1 MIGDTN
7 PALGPE
13 EKDMAYSSL
22 AGKVILITGGTS
34 GLGAASA
41 MALAQ
46 QTPSPA
52 RIYISGRRA
61 SAAARVAEQIR
72 TATSASTEVVFLPCD
87 LTDLSSVAL
96 AAKTL
101 LANEERLDV
110 VMANAGIAAVP
121 AAQSKD
127 GYEVQFATNHLG
139 HALLVRKLLP
149 LLERTGVETGTPS
162 RVVWV
167 TSFAFRGAMRGVPLV
182 RAIHA
187 KSGPAEPPA
196 GYLSSWWCP
205 AVVGRWMRYAES
217 KLANVVYARELA
229 TRFPGVTS
237 VSVCPGFVETDMV
250 ARMGFCDRVGT
261 RLLAILVPGGEGMVT
276 PEKGARNQVWA
287 ATVAP
292 HRLTTGALYETAGV
306 ATGLRGYATDERLG
320 TELWQWTE
328 RELDVWLRPKS

>member
-1 MIGDTN
+1 MILETS
-7 PALGPE
+7 PVLGPG
-13 EKDMAYSSL
+13 EKDTASSDL

-46 QTPSPA
+46 QTPGPA
-52 RIYISGRRA
+52 RIYISGRHA
-61 SAAARVAEQIR
+61 SAAAKVIQQIR
-72 TATSASTEVVFLPCD
+72 TATSTSTDIVFLPCD

-96 AAKTL
+96 AAKTV
-101 LANEERLDV
+101 LANEDRLDV

-121 AAQSKD
+121 AGLSKD

-149 LLERTGVETGTPS
+149 LLEQSGAETGTPS

-167 TSFAFRGAMRGVPLV
+167 TSFAFRGAMRGIPLARI
-182 RAIHA
+182 RAA
-187 KSGPAEPPA
+187 KSAGPQPR
-196 GYLSSWWCP
+196 GYYLSSCEWCMCP

-217 KLANVVYARELA
+217 KLANVLYARELA
-229 TRFPGVTS
+229 TRFPGVAS

-250 ARMGFCDRVGT
+250 ASMGFCDRLGT
-261 RLLAILVPGGEGMVT
+261 RVLAMLVPGGDGMVT
-276 PEKGARNQVWA
+276 PDKGARNQVWA

-292 HRLTTGALYETAGV
+292 HALSTGALYETAGV
-306 ATGLRGYATDERLG
+306 AAALSGRAADETLG
-320 TELWQWTE
+320 TELWEWTE
-328 RELDVWLRPKS
+328 RELDLWL